1 MIGLDT
7 WRRLPSKTFEV
18 TGNVPIL
25 LDGEPTVFYVESGTV
40 ACFSA
45 ECEDGVPVGP
55 RRLLARVGSG
65 QAVVRTPNGEEQRG
79 LQFMI
84 VPIQDVVLREIPLDA
99 FCSEMSRNGAP
110 LAPLIDGWVDTLA
123 KILEVDA
130 APEIPVRLAGDHEI
144 DLEDGQSLIAE
155 RGAVLWTRILEG
167 VVECNGQE
175 ELEIHSGSSYLP
187 LSDKMWLR
195 SLEGTRIRTRST
207 EGLGDVETIAAG
219 LSKLHALVL
228 FQLKELGEKET
239 VQEYER
245 LREKNRRQI
254 EQRADAVSDLAAVF
268 EPRKA
273 RIIRETP
280 LLTAMTAVG
289 QAMGITINAPSKSE
303 VEDERADPLESIAR
317 ASRVRTRFVRLSGN
331 WWKKDCGS
339 LLAFSNDDERR
350 PLAVIRTKRLKYEIF
365 DPETGER
372 VRINKKTAGLLHSEA
387 VTLYRPLPDGK
398 LRLLDLFKFPFLSRK
413 RDLALVIF
421 TGVCATVLGMITP
434 QATAILMDS
443 AIPEAD
449 VKLLVTLGAGLIAA
463 TLGRVTFNL
472 SQGFVL
478 MRLGIGSEA
487 DTQSAL
493 WDRLLRLQP
502 SFFRNYSAGDMQS
515 RVMAVTQIGRELSG
529 ATITTLFS
537 SFLALLNFGLL
548 YYYSSSLS
556 MLAIVVAVIVIVF
569 SLSISTFVRR
579 KYRVLLEL
587 EGKFFG
593 MVIQLIN
600 GVSKLKVAGAEGR
613 AYAHWLKKYSKQLKL
628 WSEAD
633 FLEDCMHVFNTMLP
647 TLSSVVL
654 YFLSFELL
662 MEGRAPGATSGLS
675 LGIFLAF
682 HVAFGTFIAGITSLS
697 DTVVGF
703 MDIAVQGRRVK
714 PILEAEAEIDESKAD
729 PGQLSGRFGLS
740 RVEFRYDADGPKILD
755 GIDLEAEPGEFIAL
769 VGSSGSGKSTIFRLL
784 LGFESPAAGE
794 VSYDGQDLASL
805 DVLAVR
811 RQFGVV
817 LQGGSLDAGSIFENI
832 SCGNV
837 ISLDEA
843 WAAADAAGFG
853 DEVREMPM
861 GMHTIVS
868 VGGGNLSGGQRQRL
882 LIARSLA
889 NRPRIL
895 LFDEATSALD
905 NRTQAIV
912 SRSLEQLKVTRFV
925 IAHRLSTIRN
935 ANRIYVL
942 DGGKIVEK
950 GRFEDLMKNE
960 GLFSRLMARQMA

>member
-1 MIGLDT
+1 MIGGATLE
-7 WRRLPSKTFEV
+7 RLASRTHEV
-18 TGNVPIL
+18 AGNVPIL

-55 RRLLARVGSG
+55 RRLLARIGTG
-65 QAVVRTPNGEEQRG
+65 QAAIRVPGGGAQRG
-79 LQFMI
+79 LRLMI
-84 VPIQDVVLREIPLDA
+84 VPISDVVLREIPLA
-99 FCSEMSRNGAP
+99 ALAREMSHNGSP
-110 LAPLIDGWVDTLA
+110 LAPLIDGWVETLA
-123 KILEVDA
+123 ALLE
-130 APEIPVRLAGDHEI
+130 APDPPDVPVRLSGKGEFELGE
-144 DLEDGQSLIAE
+144 DLPLTAE
-155 RGAVLWTRILEG
+155 RGAILWTRVLEG
-167 VVECNGQE
+167 VVQCLGLT
-175 ELEIHSGSSYLP
+175 ELEIHSGTSYLP
-187 LSDKMWLR
+187 LSDQRWVKA
-195 SLEGTRIRTRST
+195 LEGTALRTSST
-207 EGLGDVETIAAG
+207 EDLDVDSIAAG
-219 LSKLHALVL
+219 LGKLHGLVL
-228 FQLKELGEKET
+228 FHLKELGEREIT
-239 VQEYER
+239 QEYER
-245 LREKNRRQI
+245 LREKTRRQS
-254 EQRADAVSDLAAVF
+254 EQRADALSDLAAVF
-268 EPRKA
+268 EPRQA
-273 RIIRETP
+273 RVIRETP
-280 LLTAMTAVG
+280 LLTAMTMVG

-303 VEDERADPLESIAR
+303 EMDERADPLESIAR
-317 ASRVRTRFVRLSGN
+317 ASRVRTRFVRLSGT
-331 WWKKDCGS
+331 WWKRDCGS

-350 PLAVIRTKRLKYEIF
+350 PLALVRTKQLKYEIH
-365 DPETGER
+365 DPETGEC
-372 VRINKKTAGLLHSEA
+372 VPLTKKTAPLLHSEA
-387 VTLYRPLPDGK
+387 VTLYRPLPEGK
-398 LRLLDLFKFPFLSRK
+398 LKLLDLFKWPILSRK

-421 TGVCATVLGMITP
+421 TGVCATLLGMITP
-434 QATAILMDS
+434 QATAILMDN

-449 VKLLVTLGAGLIAA
+449 ERLLFEIGAGLIAA
-463 TLGRVTFNL
+463 ALGRVIFNL

-487 DTQSAL
+487 DTQAAL

-502 SFFRNYSAGDMQS
+502 SFFRSYSAGDMQS

-548 YYYSSSLS
+548 YFYSSQLS
-556 MLAIVVAVIVIVF
+556 VLAIIVAVIVVTF
-569 SLSISTFVRR
+569 SLTISVFVRQ

-593 MVIQLIN
+593 MVVQLIN

-628 WSEAD
+628 MSEAD
-633 FLEDCMHVFNTMLP
+633 LLEDCMYVFNTMLP

-654 YFLSFELL
+654 YFLAFDLL
-662 MEGRAPGATSGLS
+662 MEAREPGGAEGIS

-682 HVAFGTFIAGITSLS
+682 NAAFGTFIAGITSLS

-714 PILEAEAEIDESKAD
+714 PILEAEPEIDESKTD
-729 PGQLSGRFGLS
+729 PGILTGRFAMS
-740 RVEFRYDADGPKILD
+740 RVEFRYDPDGPKILD
-755 GIDLEAEPGEFIAL
+755 GVDLEAEPGEFIAL

-784 LGFESPAAGE
+784 LGFETPAAGE

-832 SCGNV
+832 ACGNV
-837 ISLDEA
+837 ITLDEA
-843 WAAADAAGFG
+843 WAAVDAAGFG
-853 DEVREMPM
+853 DEVRDMPM

-912 SRSLEQLKVTRFV
+912 SESLEKLNVTRFV

-950 GRFEDLMKNE
+950 GRFEELMQND
-960 GLFSRLMARQMA
+960 GLFARLMERQMA